1 MVCFDIHSFLLFL
14 LCDCHLIFAVEREDI
29 FTWYEKEIKR
39 LLLFIFSI
47 KNFLINF
54 SIKFFH
60 RTFSLYS
67 CTLISKLEIILG
79 LHCISKEAWFCF
91 VFILNNI
98 LLSFVFSKLLWYQ
111 NFSLIFFFQLVSA
124 TICLLLTVCLLK
136 LQSYNLE
143 KFK

>member
-1 MVCFDIHSFLLFL
+1 MLWYPFFSIVFIMWLAFDFCCWKRRYIY
-14 LCDCHLIFAVEREDI
+14 LIWEGNQE
-29 FTWYEKEIKR
+29 

-124 TICLLLTVCLLK
+124 TICLLLIVCLLK
-136 LQSYNLE
+136 LLSYNLE
-143 KFK
+143 KFM

>member
-1 MVCFDIHSFLLFL
+1 MLWYPFFSIVFIMWLPFDFCCWKRRYIY
-14 LCDCHLIFAVEREDI
+14 LIWEGNQE
-29 FTWYEKEIKR
+29 

>member
-1 MVCFDIHSFLLFL
+1 MWFALISILFYCFYYVIAIWFLLLKEKIYL
-14 LCDCHLIFAVEREDI
+14 LDMRRKSRAVIIHIFH
-29 FTWYEKEIKR
+29 EKT
-39 LLLFIFSI
+39 
-47 KNFLINF
+47 
-54 SIKFFH
+54 

-91 VFILNNI
+91 AFILNNI
-98 LLSFVFSKLLWYQ
+98 LLCFVFCKLLWYQ
-111 NFSLIFFFQLVSA
+111 HFSLIFFFQLVSA
-124 TICLLLTVCLLK
+124 TIYLLLIVCLLK

>member
-1 MVCFDIHSFLLFL
+1 MWFALISILFYCFYYVIAIWFLLLKEKIYL
-14 LCDCHLIFAVEREDI
+14 LDMRRKSRAVIIHIFH
-29 FTWYEKEIKR
+29 EKT
-39 LLLFIFSI
+39 
-47 KNFLINF
+47 
-54 SIKFFH
+54 

-79 LHCISKEAWFCF
+79 LHCISKEAWFYF

-98 LLSFVFSKLLWYQ
+98 LLSFVFCKLLWYQ

-124 TICLLLTVCLLK
+124 TICLLLIVWLLK